1 VNKQLGMLTVVA
13 TVLLSA
19 AFLTIPTMKV
29 ANAQGNETK
38 STNETKSIDV
48 EGWINTLK
56 ENHPNIEQAQD
67 VKDVIGKIKAMEA
80 KEAVKDLLALRVLND
95 LMDLKAAQEGQ

>member
-1 VNKQLGMLTVVA
+1 
-13 TVLLSA
+13 
-19 AFLTIPTMKV
+19 MKV

-48 EGWINTLK
+48 EGWTNTLK

>member
-1 VNKQLGMLTVVA
+1 MLTVVA

-38 STNETKSIDV
+38 SIDV

-56 ENHPNIEQAQD
+56 ENHPNIEKAQD

-80 KEAVKDLLALRVLND
+80 KEAVKDLLVLRVLNN

>member
-1 VNKQLGMLTVVA
+1 MLTVVA
-13 TVLLSA
+13 TVLLPA
-19 AFLTIPTMKV
+19 AFLTIPTMEV

-48 EGWINTLK
+48 EGQINTLK
-56 ENHPNIEQAQD
+56 ENHPKIEQAQD
-67 VKDVIGKIKAMEA
+67 VKDINGKIKAMGA
-80 KEAVKDLLALRVLND
+80 KEGVKDLLALRVLND